1 VRIFLYS
8 LQAAIKNLWHEKWI
22 NILTV
27 LTIAVGLLI
36 LGTFILIT
44 LNMDLTLKRWAKG
57 FGIIAYLKEDLSK
70 EEEKLLNEYFR
81 KDPDVVEIK
90 YISKDSALQEL
101 KQTVGT
107 MTSILEG
114 FEENPLPS
122 SFELKLKREALDPV
136 RIKQKALQI
145 KQLTGVEDVQYG
157 EKWLSSLNTM
167 TKGMKIIIVLLGS
180 VIFIAIPFATYS
192 TIKILFY
199 RRIEEIETLK
209 LLGATRTFIRL
220 PLLLEG
226 LFMGT
231 LGGIV
236 SLSGLSALYSFTS
249 SKIIE
254 FLPTFKGIMIFFPPE
269 MYPVA
274 PLAGAVLSII
284 GSFLAIGKIRY

>member
-1 VRIFLYS
+1 MRIFLYS
-8 LQAAIKNLWHEKWI
+8 LQTAIKNLWHERWI

-44 LNMDLTLKRWAKG
+44 LNMDLALKRWANG

-70 EEEKLLNEYFR
+70 EDERLLKEYFL
-81 KDPDVVEIK
+81 KDPDIVEIK

-101 KQTVGT
+101 KQTLGT

-114 FEENPLPS
+114 FEENPLLS
-122 SFELKLKREALDPV
+122 SLELKLKREALEPV
-136 RIKQKALQI
+136 RIKQKALEI
-145 KQLTGVEDVQYG
+145 KQLTGIEDVQYG

-167 TKGMKIIIVLLGS
+167 TKGMKIIMVILGS
-180 VIFIAIPFATYS
+180 VIFIAILFSTYS

-226 LFMGT
+226 LFIGT
-231 LGGIV
+231 SGGVV
-236 SLSGLSALYSFTS
+236 SLLGLFAFYSFTS

-254 FLPTFKGIMIFFPPE
+254 FLPAFKGAMIFFPAE
-269 MYPVA
+269 MYPAA
-274 PLAGAVLSII
+274 PLAGAVLSVI
-284 GSFLAIGKIRY
+284 GSFFAIGKIRY